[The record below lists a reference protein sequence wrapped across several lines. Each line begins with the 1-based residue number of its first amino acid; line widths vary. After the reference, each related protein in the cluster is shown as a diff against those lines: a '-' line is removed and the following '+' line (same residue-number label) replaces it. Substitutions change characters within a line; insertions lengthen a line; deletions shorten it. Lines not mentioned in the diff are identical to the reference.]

1 MYKGSRVGGIGRCV
15 RPLGCAW
22 QCPGD
27 GGRWGWNP
35 LLASD
40 EFVGGPYSADGKPGA
55 WHRVTV
61 GTGTGPPPPPRW
73 TFPGKKPR
81 VWSRSRGL
89 QGPLLCCLGF
99 QSTQLCLKTIRQR
112 PPHPEPPH
120 PGPRWAAVSRGL
132 RQDSWLLGERPV
144 LSGSRPGWAR
154 SGVVLGCCDA
164 LKGRLGPLGP
174 FSCPRLPSGVKPM
187 GCRA

>member
-61 GTGTGPPPPPRW
+61 GTGTGPPAPEMDLSW
-73 TFPGKKPR
+73 EET
-81 VWSRSRGL
+81 RSLEPL
-89 QGPLLCCLGF
+89 QGAAGASSVLSGIP
-99 QSTQLCLKTIRQR
+99 IY
-112 PPHPEPPH
+112 
-120 PGPRWAAVSRGL
+120 AAVSE
-132 RQDSWLLGERPV
+132 DNKAEASP
-144 LSGSRPGWAR
+144 P
-154 SGVVLGCCDA
+154 
-164 LKGRLGPLGP
+164 
-174 FSCPRLPSGVKPM
+174 
-187 GCRA
+187 